1 MVLSQRQHGLL
12 SSGVRPAIAGLRTL
26 SPPTVSIGLA
36 AALLVALVIR
46 LTAIRAQSAWLDEGY
61 SLALAHHDAGFIL
74 SFTVRSDIH
83 PPLYYLALHAW
94 LAVTGYGLEQ
104 ARLLSVLC
112 GVAAVA
118 AIYALAAEIFDR
130 PTAVWAAL
138 FLAVSPLA
146 SWYSDETRMYAMTGL
161 FTLLALAF
169 LVRAIR
175 RGHWTAWAGYVVCAA
190 LAFYTDY
197 SAALVLSGATAGA
210 LFIRRGTGMSARPWL
225 ISVLALAALVLPA
238 LALLRWQE
246 THNLSSIAWIPT
258 PTPGV
263 VGGVLVDLIALHTP
277 MPAVAV
283 VTGLVLA
290 VLAVLALRADYRRP
304 RLRRSYLF
312 VASIALA
319 PVALA
324 LVLSLGQSVFLTR
337 TVMASVYGLLIFFA
351 RGLFFARGRAARPL
365 HRFVWLVLALA
376 PLLAVDAASLN
387 AAYATT
393 INEDWRGATSYLA
406 ARALPGDV
414 ILFSQGYLQLPFDVY
429 WNRYGLH
436 NAQRG
441 YPTDEGLLTGRPGN
455 LTTAAALSRATA
467 GAKTVWFVTRDLT
480 PPNHPGAPANSLL
493 QGRWRLAG
501 TRAFTGVTIYR
512 LTTLPVTDDA
522 YAPSW
527 LAAAAAVLRH
537 VASHDLVLLRGS
549 GADAFIQSW
558 NAYPHAPARA
568 LRLTGAE
575 QGRDLTAALD
585 GQARTI
591 WLATTTTGPGDPAR
605 IAGGWLYRQGPQSGV
620 AQTFGQIRLY
630 RFTHGWT
637 K

>member
-1 MVLSQRQHGLL
+1 MVLSQRQTQRPPAAIAAAI
-12 SSGVRPAIAGLRTL
+12 VRPRGARAPLMWYGL
-26 SPPTVSIGLA
+26 V

-46 LTAIRAQSAWLDEGY
+46 LATIAAQSAWLDEGY
-61 SLALAHHDAGFIL
+61 SLAVARHGMRYIL
-74 SFTVRSDIH
+74 SFTAHSDIH

-104 ARLLSVLC
+104 ARLLSALC
-112 GVAAVA
+112 GVASVA

-130 PTAVWAAL
+130 PTAAWAAL
-138 FLAVSPLA
+138 LLAVSPLA

-161 FTLLALAF
+161 FTLLALAS
-169 LVRAIR
+169 LVHAMR
-175 RGHWTAWAGYVVCAA
+175 RGHRTAWAGYVVCAA

-197 SAALVLSGATAGA
+197 SAAYALAGATAGA
-210 LFIRRGTGMSARPWL
+210 LFMRRGTGTSARPWL
-225 ISVLALAALVLPA
+225 ISVLALAVLVLPA

-246 THNLSSIAWIPT
+246 THNLSSITWIPA

-263 VGGVLVDLIALHTP
+263 VGGVLVDLMGLHTP
-277 MPAVAV
+277 MPVVAV
-283 VTGLVLA
+283 VAGLVLA
-290 VLAVLALRADYRRP
+290 TLAFLALRADYRRP

-319 PVALA
+319 PVGLA

-337 TVMASVYGLLIFFA
+337 TVMVSIYGVLIFVA
-351 RGLFFARGRAARPL
+351 RGLGARTLRRLA
-365 HRFVWLVLALA
+365 WSVLALA

-393 INEDWRGATSYLA
+393 INEDWRGAASYLST
-406 ARALPGDV
+406 RALPGDV
-414 ILFSQGYLQLPFDVY
+414 ILFKQGFLQLPFDVY
-429 WNRYGLH
+429 WNRYNLR

-441 YPTDEGLLTGRPGN
+441 YPYDEGLLTSQPGN
-455 LTTAAALSRATA
+455 LTTDGALTRATT
-467 GAKTVWFVTRDLT
+467 GAKTVWFITRDAA
-480 PPNHPGAPANSLL
+480 PSSRPGAPANSLL
-493 QGRWRLAG
+493 HGRWRLAG
-501 TRAFTGVTIYR
+501 TRAFTGVTVYR
-512 LTTLPVTDDA
+512 LTTLPVTGDA

-527 LAAAAAVLRH
+527 LDAAAVALRH
-537 VASHDLVLLRGS
+537 IAPHDLVLLHGS

-558 NAYPHAPARA
+558 NSHPHAPARA

-585 GQARTI
+585 ARARTI
-591 WLATTTTGPGDPAR
+591 WLATTTTGPGDPAG
-605 IAGGWLYRQGPQSGV
+605 IAGGWLYRQGPQSGA
-620 AQTFGQIRLY
+620 AQTFGHIRLY

>member
-1 MVLSQRQHGLL
+1 MVLSQRQTQRPPAAIAAAI
-12 SSGVRPAIAGLRTL
+12 VRPRGARAPLMWYGL
-26 SPPTVSIGLA
+26 V

-46 LTAIRAQSAWLDEGY
+46 LATIAAQSAWLDEGY
-61 SLALAHHDAGFIL
+61 SLAVARHGMRYIL
-74 SFTVRSDIH
+74 SFTAHNDIH

-104 ARLLSVLC
+104 ARLLSALC
-112 GVAAVA
+112 GVASVA
-118 AIYALAAEIFDR
+118 AIYALAAELFDR
-130 PTAVWAAL
+130 PTAAWAAL
-138 FLAVSPLA
+138 LLAVSPLA
-146 SWYSDETRMYAMTGL
+146 SWYSDETHMYAMTGL
-161 FTLLALAF
+161 FTLLALAS
-169 LVRAIR
+169 LVHAMR
-175 RGHWTAWAGYVVCAA
+175 RGHRTAWAGYVVCAA

-197 SAALVLSGATAGA
+197 SAAYALAGATAGA
-210 LFIRRGTGMSARPWL
+210 LFMRRGTGTSARPWL

-246 THNLSSIAWIPT
+246 THNLSSITWIPA

-263 VGGVLVDLIALHTP
+263 VGGVLVDLMGLHTP
-277 MPAVAV
+277 MPVVAV
-283 VTGLVLA
+283 VAGLVLA
-290 VLAVLALRADYRRP
+290 TLAFLALRADYRRP

-319 PVALA
+319 PVGLA

-337 TVMASVYGLLIFFA
+337 TVMVSIYGVLIFVA
-351 RGLFFARGRAARPL
+351 RGLAARTL
-365 HRFVWLVLALA
+365 RRLAWSVLALA

-393 INEDWRGATSYLA
+393 INEDWRGAASYLST
-406 ARALPGDV
+406 RALPGDV
-414 ILFSQGYLQLPFDVY
+414 ILFAQGFLQLPFDVY
-429 WNRYGLH
+429 WNRYNLR

-441 YPTDEGLLTGRPGN
+441 YPYDEGLLTSQPGN
-455 LTTAAALSRATA
+455 LTTDGALTRATT
-467 GAKTVWFVTRDLT
+467 GAKTVWFITRDAA
-480 PPNHPGAPANSLL
+480 PSSRPGAPANSLL
-493 QGRWRLAG
+493 HGRWRLAG
-501 TRAFTGVTIYR
+501 TRAFTGVTMYR
-512 LTTLPVTDDA
+512 LTTLPVTGDA

-527 LAAAAAVLRH
+527 LDAAAVTLRH
-537 VASHDLVLLRGS
+537 VASHDLMLLHGS

-568 LRLTGAE
+568 PRLTGAE

-585 GQARTI
+585 ARARTI
-591 WLATTTTGPGDPAR
+591 WLATTTTGSGDPAG
-605 IAGGWLYRQGPQSGV
+605 IAGGWLYRQGPQSGA
-620 AQTFGQIRLY
+620 AQTFGHIRLY

>member
-46 LTAIRAQSAWLDEGY
+46 LAAIGAQSAWLDEGY

-104 ARLLSVLC
+104 ARLLSALC

-118 AIYALAAEIFDR
+118 AIYALAAELFDR

-169 LVRAIR
+169 LVRAVR
-175 RGHWTAWAGYVVCAA
+175 RDAWAAWGGYVVCGA

-197 SAALVLSGATAGA
+197 SAVYALAGATVYA
-210 LFIRRGTGMSARPWL
+210 LFMRRGAGMSTRPWL
-225 ISVLALAALVLPA
+225 IGVLALTALSAPALV
-238 LALLRWQE
+238 LLRWQE
-246 THNLSSIAWIPT
+246 THNLSSIAWIPA

-263 VGGVLVDLIALHTP
+263 VGGVVVDLIGLHTP
-277 MPAVAV
+277 VPAVAV
-283 VTGLVLA
+283 FAVFAGLILTALGFLA
-290 VLAVLALRADYRRP
+290 ARADYRRP
-304 RLRRSYLF
+304 RPRRGYLF

-319 PVALA
+319 PIVLA
-324 LVLSLGQSVFLTR
+324 LVLSLGQPVFLTR

-351 RGLFFARGRAARPL
+351 RGMRGLAAWTPR
-365 HRFVWLVLALA
+365 RVAWSVLALA
-376 PLLAVDAASLN
+376 PLLAVDAVSLN

-393 INEDWRGATSYLA
+393 INEDWRGAASYLST
-406 ARALPGDV
+406 RALPGDV
-414 ILFSQGYLQLPFDVY
+414 IIFGQGFLQLPFDVY
-429 WNRYGLH
+429 WNRYNLH
-436 NAQRG
+436 NTQRG
-441 YPTDEGLLTGRPGN
+441 YPTDEGLLTERPGT
-455 LTTAAALSRATA
+455 LTTAVALSRATA
-467 GAKTVWFVTRDLT
+467 GAKTVWFVTRDAT
-480 PPNHPGAPANSLL
+480 PSSHPGAPANSLL
-493 QGRWRLAG
+493 RGRWRLAG
-501 TRAFTGVTIYR
+501 TRTFVGVTVYR
-512 LTTLPVTDDA
+512 LTILPVASDA
-522 YAPSW
+522 NASSW
-527 LAAAAAVLRH
+527 LDAAAVTLRH
-537 VASHDLVLLRGS
+537 VAPHDLVLLRGA
-549 GADAFIQSW
+549 GADAFVQSW
-558 NAYPHAPARA
+558 DAYPHAPARL
-568 LRLTGAE
+568 LRLTGTE

-585 GQARTI
+585 ARARTI
-591 WLATTTTGPGDPAR
+591 WFATTTTGPGDPVA
-605 IAGGWLYRQGPQSGV
+605 IASGWLYRQGPQNG
-620 AQTFGQIRLY
+620 AARTFGRIRLY
-630 RFTHGWT
+630 KFAHGWA

>member
-1 MVLSQRQHGLL
+1 MVLSQRQTQRPPAAIAAAI
-12 SSGVRPAIAGLRTL
+12 VRPRGARAPLMWYGL
-26 SPPTVSIGLA
+26 V

-46 LTAIRAQSAWLDEGY
+46 LATIAAQSAWLDEGY
-61 SLALAHHDAGFIL
+61 SLAVARHGMRYIL
-74 SFTVRSDIH
+74 SFTAHNDIH

-104 ARLLSVLC
+104 ARLLSALC
-112 GVAAVA
+112 GVASVA

-130 PTAVWAAL
+130 PTAAWAAL
-138 FLAVSPLA
+138 LLAVSPLA
-146 SWYSDETRMYAMTGL
+146 SWYSDETHMYAMTGL
-161 FTLLALAF
+161 FTLLALAS
-169 LVRAIR
+169 LVHAMR
-175 RGHWTAWAGYVVCAA
+175 RGHRTAWAGYVVCAA

-197 SAALVLSGATAGA
+197 SAAYALAGATAGA
-210 LFIRRGTGMSARPWL
+210 LFMRRGTGTSARPWL
-225 ISVLALAALVLPA
+225 ISVLALAVLVLPA

-246 THNLSSIAWIPT
+246 THNLSSITWIPA

-263 VGGVLVDLIALHTP
+263 VGGVLVDLMGLHTP
-277 MPAVAV
+277 MPVVAV
-283 VTGLVLA
+283 VAGLVLA
-290 VLAVLALRADYRRP
+290 TLAFLALRADYRRP

-319 PVALA
+319 PVGLA

-337 TVMASVYGLLIFFA
+337 TVMVSIYGVLIFVA
-351 RGLFFARGRAARPL
+351 RGLAARTL
-365 HRFVWLVLALA
+365 RRLAWSVLALA

-393 INEDWRGATSYLA
+393 INEDWRGAASYLST
-406 ARALPGDV
+406 RALPGDV
-414 ILFSQGYLQLPFDVY
+414 ILFAQGFLQLPFDVY
-429 WNRYGLH
+429 WNRYNLR

-441 YPTDEGLLTGRPGN
+441 YPYDEGLLTSQPGN
-455 LTTAAALSRATA
+455 LTTDGALTRATT
-467 GAKTVWFVTRDLT
+467 GAKTVWFITRDAA
-480 PPNHPGAPANSLL
+480 PSSRPGAPANSLL
-493 QGRWRLAG
+493 HGRWRLAG
-501 TRAFTGVTIYR
+501 RRAFMGVTMYR
-512 LTTLPVTDDA
+512 LTTLPVTGDA

-527 LAAAAAVLRH
+527 LDAAAVALRH
-537 VASHDLVLLRGS
+537 VAPHDLVLLHGS

-568 LRLTGAE
+568 PRLTGAE

-585 GQARTI
+585 ARARTI
-591 WLATTTTGPGDPAR
+591 WLATTTTGSGDPAG
-605 IAGGWLYRQGPQSGV
+605 IAGGWLYRQGPQSGA
-620 AQTFGQIRLY
+620 AQTFGHIRLY

>member
-1 MVLSQRQHGLL
+1 MVLSQRQTQRPPAAIAAAI
-12 SSGVRPAIAGLRTL
+12 VRPRGARAPLMWYGL
-26 SPPTVSIGLA
+26 V

-46 LTAIRAQSAWLDEGY
+46 LATIAAQSAWLDEGY
-61 SLALAHHDAGFIL
+61 SLAVARHGMRYIL
-74 SFTVRSDIH
+74 SFTARSDIH

-104 ARLLSVLC
+104 ARLLSALC
-112 GVAAVA
+112 GVASVA
-118 AIYALAAEIFDR
+118 AIYALAAELFDR

-138 FLAVSPLA
+138 LLAVSPLA

-169 LVRAIR
+169 LVHAMR
-175 RGHWTAWAGYVVCAA
+175 RGHRAAWAGYVVCAA

-197 SAALVLSGATAGA
+197 SAAYALAGATAGA
-210 LFIRRGTGMSARPWL
+210 LFMRRGTGTPVRPWL

-246 THNLSSIAWIPT
+246 THNLSSITWIPA

-263 VGGVLVDLIALHTP
+263 VGGVLVDLMGLHTP
-277 MPAVAV
+277 MPVVAV
-283 VTGLVLA
+283 VAGLVLA
-290 VLAVLALRADYRRP
+290 VLSFLALRADYRRP

-319 PVALA
+319 PVVLA

-337 TVMASVYGLLIFFA
+337 TVMVSIYGVLIFFA
-351 RGLFFARGRAARPL
+351 RGLGARTLRRLA
-365 HRFVWLVLALA
+365 WSVLALA

-393 INEDWRGATSYLA
+393 INEDWRGAASYLST
-406 ARALPGDV
+406 RALPGDV
-414 ILFSQGYLQLPFDVY
+414 ILFAQGFLQLPFDVY
-429 WNRYGLH
+429 WNRYNLR

-441 YPTDEGLLTGRPGN
+441 YPYDEGLLTSQPGN
-455 LTTAAALSRATA
+455 LTTDGALTRATT
-467 GAKTVWFVTRDLT
+467 GAKTVWFITRDAA
-480 PPNHPGAPANSLL
+480 PSSRPGAPANSLL
-493 QGRWRLAG
+493 HGRWRLAG
-501 TRAFTGVTIYR
+501 TRAFTGVTMYR
-512 LTTLPVTDDA
+512 LTTLPVTGDA

-527 LAAAAAVLRH
+527 LDAAAVTLRH
-537 VASHDLVLLRGS
+537 VASHDLMLLHGS

-558 NAYPHAPARA
+558 NSHPHAQART
-568 LRLTGAE
+568 LRLTEAE
-575 QGRDLTAALD
+575 RARDLTATLD
-585 GQARTI
+585 ARARTI
-591 WLATTTTGPGDPAR
+591 WLATTTTGPGDPAG
-605 IAGGWLYRQGPQSGV
+605 IAGGWLYRQGPQSDA
-620 AQTFGQIRLY
+620 AQTFGHIRLY

>member
-46 LTAIRAQSAWLDEGY
+46 LAAIGAQSVWLDEGY

-104 ARLLSVLC
+104 ARLFSALC

-118 AIYALAAEIFDR
+118 AIYALAAELFDR

-138 FLAVSPLA
+138 LLAVSPLA

-169 LVRAIR
+169 LVRAVR
-175 RGHWTAWAGYVVCAA
+175 RDAWAAWGGYAVCGA

-197 SAALVLSGATAGA
+197 SAAYVLAGATVCA
-210 LFIRRGTGMSARPWL
+210 LFMRRGAGLSVRPWL
-225 ISVLALAALVLPA
+225 IGVLALAVLTAPA

-246 THNLSSIAWIPT
+246 THNLSSIAWIPA

-263 VGGVLVDLIALHTP
+263 VGGVLVDLIGLHTP
-277 MPAVAV
+277 MPAVV
-283 VTGLVLA
+283 VVAGLILAALSFLA
-290 VLAVLALRADYRRP
+290 VRTDYRRP

-319 PVALA
+319 PIVLA
-324 LVLSLGQSVFLTR
+324 FVLSLGQSVFLTR
-337 TVMASVYGLLIFFA
+337 ALMASVYGLLIFFA
-351 RGLFFARGRAARPL
+351 RGLAARPL

-376 PLLAVDAASLN
+376 PLLAVDAVSLN

-393 INEDWRGATSYLA
+393 INEDWRGAASYLST
-406 ARALPGDV
+406 RALPGDV
-414 ILFSQGYLQLPFDVY
+414 ILFGQGFLRLPFDVY
-429 WNRYGLH
+429 WNRYNLR

-441 YPTDEGLLTGRPGN
+441 YPTDEVLLTDQPRN
-455 LTTAAALSRATA
+455 LTTAGSLTRATA
-467 GAKTVWFVTRDLT
+467 GARTVWFITRDAT
-480 PPNHPGAPANSLL
+480 PSSHPGAPANSLL
-493 QGRWRLAG
+493 RGRWRLAG
-501 TRAFTGVTIYR
+501 THAFTGVTIYR
-512 LTTLPVTDDA
+512 LTTLPVAGAAD
-522 YAPSW
+522 APSW
-527 LAAAAAVLRH
+527 LDAAAVALRH
-537 VASHDLVLLRGS
+537 IAPHDLVLLRGS

-605 IAGGWLYRQGPQSGV
+605 IAGGWIYRQGPQSGV

>member
-1 MVLSQRQHGLL
+1 MVLSQRQTQRPPAAIAAAI
-12 SSGVRPAIAGLRTL
+12 VRPRGARAPLMWYGL
-26 SPPTVSIGLA
+26 V

-46 LTAIRAQSAWLDEGY
+46 LATIAAQSAWLDEGY
-61 SLALAHHDAGFIL
+61 SLAVARHGMRYIL
-74 SFTVRSDIH
+74 SFTAHSDIH

-104 ARLLSVLC
+104 ARLLSALC
-112 GVAAVA
+112 GVASVA

-130 PTAVWAAL
+130 PTAAWAAL
-138 FLAVSPLA
+138 LLAVSPLA

-161 FTLLALAF
+161 FTLLALAS
-169 LVRAIR
+169 LVHAMR
-175 RGHWTAWAGYVVCAA
+175 RGHRTAWAGYVVCAA

-197 SAALVLSGATAGA
+197 SAAYALAGATACA
-210 LFIRRGTGMSARPWL
+210 LFIRRGTGTPVRPWL

-246 THNLSSIAWIPT
+246 THNLSSITWIPA

-263 VGGVLVDLIALHTP
+263 VGGVLVDLMGLHTP
-277 MPAVAV
+277 MPVVAV
-283 VTGLVLA
+283 VAGLVLA
-290 VLAVLALRADYRRP
+290 TLAFLALRADYRRP

-319 PVALA
+319 PVGLA

-337 TVMASVYGLLIFFA
+337 TVMVSIYGVLIFVA
-351 RGLFFARGRAARPL
+351 RGLAARTL
-365 HRFVWLVLALA
+365 RRLAWSVLALA

-393 INEDWRGATSYLA
+393 INEDWRGAASYLST
-406 ARALPGDV
+406 RALPGDV
-414 ILFSQGYLQLPFDVY
+414 ILFAQGFLQLPFDVY
-429 WNRYGLH
+429 WNRYNLR

-441 YPTDEGLLTGRPGN
+441 YPYDEGLLTSQPGN
-455 LTTAAALSRATA
+455 LTTDGALTRATT
-467 GAKTVWFVTRDLT
+467 GAKTVWFITRDAA
-480 PPNHPGAPANSLL
+480 PSSRPGAPANSLL
-493 QGRWRLAG
+493 HGRWRLAG
-501 TRAFTGVTIYR
+501 TRAFTGVTMYR
-512 LTTLPVTDDA
+512 LTTLPVTGDA

-527 LAAAAAVLRH
+527 LDAAAVTLRH
-537 VASHDLVLLRGS
+537 VASHDLMLLHGS

-568 LRLTGAE
+568 PRLTGAE

-585 GQARTI
+585 ARARTI
-591 WLATTTTGPGDPAR
+591 WLATTTTGSGDPAG
-605 IAGGWLYRQGPQSGV
+605 IAGGWLYRQGPQSGA
-620 AQTFGQIRLY
+620 AQTFGHIRLY

>member
-1 MVLSQRQHGLL
+1 MVLSQRQTQRPPAAIAAAI
-12 SSGVRPAIAGLRTL
+12 VRPRGARAPLMWYGL
-26 SPPTVSIGLA
+26 V

-46 LTAIRAQSAWLDEGY
+46 LATIAAQSAWLDEGY
-61 SLALAHHDAGFIL
+61 SLAVARHGMRYIL
-74 SFTVRSDIH
+74 SFTAHSDIH

-104 ARLLSVLC
+104 ARLLSALC
-112 GVAAVA
+112 GVASVA
-118 AIYALAAEIFDR
+118 AIYALAAELFDR
-130 PTAVWAAL
+130 PTAAWAAL
-138 FLAVSPLA
+138 LLAVSPLA

-161 FTLLALAF
+161 FTLLALAS
-169 LVRAIR
+169 LVHAMR
-175 RGHWTAWAGYVVCAA
+175 RGHRAAWAGYVVCAA

-197 SAALVLSGATAGA
+197 SAAYALAGATAGA
-210 LFIRRGTGMSARPWL
+210 LFMRRGTGTPVRPWL
-225 ISVLALAALVLPA
+225 ISGLALVALVLPA

-246 THNLSSIAWIPT
+246 THNLSSITWIPA

-263 VGGVLVDLIALHTP
+263 VGGVLVDLMGLHTP
-277 MPAVAV
+277 MPVVAV
-283 VTGLVLA
+283 VAGLVLA
-290 VLAVLALRADYRRP
+290 VLSFLAVRADYRRP

-319 PVALA
+319 PVVLA

-337 TVMASVYGLLIFFA
+337 TVMASVYGVLIFFA
-351 RGLFFARGRAARPL
+351 RGLAARTLRRLAWP
-365 HRFVWLVLALA
+365 VLALT

-393 INEDWRGATSYLA
+393 INEDWRGAASYLST
-406 ARALPGDV
+406 RALPGDV
-414 ILFSQGYLQLPFDVY
+414 ILFAQGFLQLPFDVY
-429 WNRYGLH
+429 WNRYNLR

-441 YPTDEGLLTGRPGN
+441 YPYDEGLLTSQPGN
-455 LTTAAALSRATA
+455 LTTDGALTRATT
-467 GAKTVWFVTRDLT
+467 GAKTVWFITRDAA
-480 PPNHPGAPANSLL
+480 PSSRPGAPANSLL
-493 QGRWRLAG
+493 HGRWRLAG
-501 TRAFTGVTIYR
+501 TRAFTGVTMYR
-512 LTTLPVTDDA
+512 LTTLPVTGDA

-527 LAAAAAVLRH
+527 LDAAAVTLRH
-537 VASHDLVLLRGS
+537 VASHDLMLLHGS

-568 LRLTGAE
+568 PRLTGAE

-585 GQARTI
+585 ARARTI
-591 WLATTTTGPGDPAR
+591 WLATTTTGSGDPAG
-605 IAGGWLYRQGPQSGV
+605 IAGGWLYRQGPQSSA
-620 AQTFGQIRLY
+620 AQTFGHIRLY